1 MIRFED
7 ILQKVLEYKPNAD
20 KDLLMKAYVF
30 AAKSHKGQT
39 RRTGEPYLQHLL
51 EVTNILAN
59 MRLDEISIAGG
70 LLHDV
75 LEDTA
80 TQYSELKSIFGKEIA
95 DVVESLTKISAF
107 HLADEERQG
116 ENIRR
121 IFEAMLEDVRVILI
135 KLADRLHNMRT
146 LYIFQEE
153 DQKRI
158 AKETLDIYAPLAE
171 RLGMGEI
178 KEELE
183 ELSLRYLEP
192 ESYFRLASLMEERKP
207 SAENQ
212 LKKMKSKIEK
222 LLVEH
227 GVEAEVQYRVKG
239 LYSIWKKMKKQGVE
253 FDYVFDILGIR
264 IITNSIDDC
273 YAIQGW
279 ITQRWKTIPTRYK
292 DFIAMPKQNKYQSI
306 HITIISEEGVNF
318 EIQIRTREMHWI
330 AEHGFAAHWIYK
342 QDMKYLQKE
351 LRERFTDF
359 LEFQMDSKSPVKFV
373 ESLRKDLKTPMI
385 YPITPKGKVIPLPEG
400 STPVDFAFQIHTDLG
415 YTCKGAKV
423 NGKSVSLR
431 YQLKTWDVVEIESS
445 PDHTPSRDWLNFV
458 KTERARRKIK
468 EWFARVEKQRSI
480 EEGKRLWNRFI
491 KRYSSELKNAL
502 EKEPIEERIKVL
514 NFQNMEEF
522 YSSIGYG
529 KILLNSSLLDRLFP
543 EVKFEEKS
551 VLKKFF
557 ELVSKKEELGVKID
571 GYEDILVK
579 IAKCCN
585 PIKGERIVGY
595 ITRGKGIS
603 IHSVNCPNVLNE
615 VLEKERLIKAEWQDG
630 AEMTYLAK
638 IRVMCKDIPG
648 IFAKV
653 ANTVSDT
660 NTNIRKAVA
669 EAFPDGNAKI
679 DLAIDV
685 KDISHLEKILKSI
698 KDIKG
703 IISVRRL

>member
-7 ILQKVLEYKPNAD
+7 ILHKVLSYKPDAD
-20 KDLLMKAYVF
+20 ADLLRKAYVF
-30 AAKSHKGQT
+30 AAKAHKGQT

-51 EVTNILAN
+51 EVTNILAS

-75 LEDTA
+75 LEDTDIK
-80 TQYSELKSIFGKEIA
+80 YDELKSLFGKEIA
-95 DVVESLTKISAF
+95 DVVESLTKISAL

-121 IFEAMLEDVRVILI
+121 IFHAMLEDVRVILI

-146 LYIFQEE
+146 LHIFPEE

-158 AKETLDIYAPLAE
+158 ARETLDIYSPLAD

-183 ELSLRYLEP
+183 ELSFRYLEP
-192 ESYFRLASLMEERKP
+192 ESYFSLASTLEERRP
-207 SAENQ
+207 EAETR
-212 LKKMKSKIEK
+212 LKKMKSRIEK
-222 LLVEH
+222 LLAEH
-227 GVEAEVQYRVKG
+227 VVEAEVQYRVKR
-239 LYSIWKKMKKQGVE
+239 LYSIWKKMRKQGVD
-253 FDYVFDILGIR
+253 FDHVFDILGIR
-264 IITNSIDDC
+264 IITNTVDDC

-279 ITQRWKTIPTRYK
+279 ITQKWRTIPTRYK

-306 HITIISEEGVNF
+306 HLTIISEEGIHY

-342 QDMKYLQKE
+342 QDIKDLQKE
-351 LRERFTDF
+351 LKERFSDF
-359 LEFQMDSKSPVKFV
+359 LEFQMDSKSPIKFI
-373 ESLRKDLKTPMI
+373 ENLRKDLKTPMI
-385 YPITPKGKVIPLPEG
+385 YPLTPKGKVIPLPEG
-400 STPVDFAFQIHTDLG
+400 ATPVDFAFQVHTDIG
-415 YTCKGAKV
+415 YRCKGAKV
-423 NGKSVSLR
+423 NGRSVPLR
-431 YQLKTWDVVEIESS
+431 YQLKTWDVVEIETSQE
-445 PDHTPSRDWLNFV
+445 HAPSRDWLNFV
-458 KTERARRKIK
+458 KTERAKRKIK
-468 EWFARVEKQRSI
+468 EWFAKIEKQRSV
-480 EEGKRLWNRFI
+480 EEGKKLWVKFI
-491 KRYSSELKNAL
+491 KRFSADFKKIADEKTLEERLKNL
-502 EKEPIEERIKVL
+502 RFNHL
-514 NFQNMEEF
+514 EEF
-522 YSSIGYG
+522 YSSIGFG
-529 KILLNSSLLDRLFP
+529 KTLLNSSLIEKLFP
-543 EVKFEEKS
+543 DFRLQEKS
-551 VLKKFF
+551 IFRKFF

-571 GYEDILVK
+571 GYDDILVK

-595 ITRGKGIS
+595 ITRGKGIT
-603 IHSVNCPNVLNE
+603 IHSKDCPNVVKE
-615 VLEKERLIKAEWQDG
+615 ILEKERLLSAEWQDG
-630 AEMTYLAK
+630 TETIYPAK
-638 IRVMCKDIPG
+638 IRILCKDIPG

-660 NTNIRKAVA
+660 NTNIRKALA

-685 KDISHLEKILKSI
+685 RDIEHLEKILKSI

-703 IISVRRL
+703 VVSVRRL

>member
-7 ILQKVLEYKPNAD
+7 ILQKVLEYKPDTD

-30 AAKSHKGQT
+30 AAKAHKGQT

-51 EVTNILAN
+51 EVANILAN

-75 LEDTA
+75 LEDTE
-80 TQYSELKSIFGKEIA
+80 TQYSELKSLFGKEIA
-95 DVVESLTKISAF
+95 DVVESLTKISAL

-121 IFEAMLEDVRVILI
+121 IFHAMLEDVRVILI
-135 KLADRLHNMRT
+135 KMADRLHNMRT
-146 LYIFQEE
+146 LYIFPED

-158 AKETLDIYAPLAE
+158 ARETLDIYAPLAE

-183 ELSLRYLEP
+183 DLSFRYLEP
-192 ESYFRLASLMEERKP
+192 ESYFRLASLMEERRP
-207 SAENQ
+207 EAENQ
-212 LKKMKSKIEK
+212 LKKMKNKIEK
-222 LLVEH
+222 LLAEH
-227 GVEAEVQYRVKG
+227 GVEAEVQYRVKR
-239 LYSIWKKMKKQGVE
+239 LYSIWKKMKKQGVD
-253 FDYVFDILGIR
+253 FDHVFDILGIR

-279 ITQRWKTIPTRYK
+279 ITQRWRTIPTRYK
-292 DFIAMPKQNKYQSI
+292 DFIAMPKENKYQSI
-306 HITIISEEGVNF
+306 HVTIISEEGVNF

-351 LRERFTDF
+351 LREKFTDF
-359 LEFQMDSKSPVKFV
+359 LEFQMDSKSPAKFV
-373 ESLRKDLKTPMI
+373 ENLRRDLKTPMI

-400 STPVDFAFQIHTDLG
+400 STPVDFAFQIHTDIG
-415 YTCKGAKV
+415 YRCKGAKV
-423 NGKSVSLR
+423 NGRSVPLR
-431 YQLKTWDVVEIESS
+431 YQLKTWDVVEIETS

-458 KTERARRKIK
+458 KTERAKRKIK
-468 EWFARVEKQRSI
+468 EWFAKIEKQRSI
-480 EEGKRLWNRFI
+480 EEGKKLWNRFS
-491 KRYSSELKNAL
+491 KRYSSELKNPL
-502 EKEPIEERIKVL
+502 EKEPIEERVKKL
-514 NFQNMEEF
+514 NFQSIEEF

-529 KILLNSSLLDRLFP
+529 KILLNSSLLEKLFP
-543 EVKFEEKS
+543 EVKFEEKG
-551 VLKKFF
+551 VFKKFF
-557 ELVSKKEELGVKID
+557 ELVSKKEELGIKID
-571 GYEDILVK
+571 GYTDILVK

-585 PIKGERIVGY
+585 PIKGEKIVGY

-615 VLEKERLIKAEWQDG
+615 VLEKERLIKAEWEDG
-630 AEMTYLAK
+630 AEFSYLAK
-638 IRVMCKDIPG
+638 IRVLCKDIPG

-685 KDISHLEKILKSI
+685 KDIAHLEKILKSI

-703 IISVRRL
+703 IISVRRI

>member
-1 MIRFED
+1 MIRFEN

-30 AAKSHKGQT
+30 AAKAHKGQT

-75 LEDTA
+75 LEDTD
-80 TQYSELKSIFGKEIA
+80 TVYPELKSLFGKEIT
-95 DVVESLTKISAF
+95 DVVESLTKISAL

-121 IFEAMLEDVRVILI
+121 IFHAMLEDVRVILI
-135 KLADRLHNMRT
+135 KMADRLHNMRT
-146 LYIFQEE
+146 LYIFSED

-158 AKETLDIYAPLAE
+158 ARETLDIYAPLAE

-183 ELSLRYLEP
+183 ELSFRYLEP
-192 ESYFRLASLMEERKP
+192 ESYFRLASLMEERRP
-207 SAENQ
+207 EAESQ

-222 LLVEH
+222 LLAEH
-227 GVEAEVQYRVKG
+227 GVEAEVQYRVKS
-239 LYSIWKKMKKQGVE
+239 LYSIWKKIKKQGVD
-253 FDYVFDILGIR
+253 FDHVFDILGVR

-279 ITQRWKTIPTRYK
+279 ITQKWRTIPTRYK
-292 DFIAMPKQNKYQSI
+292 DFIAMPKENKYQSI
-306 HITIISEEGVNF
+306 HVTVISEEGINF

-351 LRERFTDF
+351 LRDRFTDF
-359 LEFQMDSKSPVKFV
+359 LEFQMDSKSPVKFI
-373 ESLRKDLKTPMI
+373 ENLRRDLKTLMI

-400 STPVDFAFQIHTDLG
+400 STPVDFAFQIHTDIG
-415 YTCKGAKV
+415 YRCKGAKV
-423 NGKSVSLR
+423 NGRSVPLR
-431 YQLKTWDVVEIESS
+431 YQLKTWDVVEIEISH
-445 PDHTPSRDWLNFV
+445 DHTPSRDWLNFV
-458 KTERARRKIK
+458 KTERAKRKIK
-468 EWFARVEKQRSI
+468 EWFARIEKQRSI
-480 EEGKRLWNRFI
+480 EEGRKLWNKFS
-491 KRYSSELKNAL
+491 KRYSSELKNPL
-502 EKEPIEERIKVL
+502 EKEPVEERVKKL
-514 NFQNMEEF
+514 NFQNIEEF

-529 KILLNSSLLDRLFP
+529 KTLLTSSLLEKLFP
-543 EVKFEEKS
+543 EVKFEEKGAF
-551 VLKKFF
+551 KKLF
-557 ELVSKKEELGVKID
+557 ELVSKREELGVKID
-571 GYEDILVK
+571 GYTDILVK

-585 PIKGERIVGY
+585 PIKGEGIVGY

-603 IHSVNCPNVLNE
+603 IHSVNCSNVLNE
-615 VLEKERLIKAEWQDG
+615 VLEKERLIKAEWEDG
-630 AEMTYLAK
+630 AEVSYLAK
-638 IRVMCKDIPG
+638 IKVLCKDIPG

-660 NTNIRKAVA
+660 KTNIRKAVA
-669 EAFPDGNAKI
+669 ETFPDGNAKI
-679 DLAIDV
+679 DLVIDV
-685 KDISHLEKILKSI
+685 KDIAHLEKILKSI

-703 IISVRRL
+703 ITSVRRV